1 MLPSLLI
8 AGELNHNYTVALT
21 SKQGSAFGPVIST
34 RPTDLNVQSWK
45 TGCPECKG
53 IAAGLSAIV
62 YSSCARQR
70 CQICCVLFLS
80 PDVQGV
86 YRGLVDFIAN
96 RLVFTDLLGT
106 TCPVQML
113 LAHSTAFTK
122 ICKPS
127 PLFRRVSLPHL
138 GCCVQRIKRSGCG
151 ISAKIR
157 PEASHMPAML
167 PSEPF
172 GL

>member
-8 AGELNHNYTVALT
+8 AGESNHNYTVALT

-34 RPTDLNVQSWK
+34 RPTDVNVQPRN
-45 TGCPECKG
+45 TGRPECKG
-53 IAAGLSAIV
+53 IAAGLSAVV

-70 CQICCVLFLS
+70 CQLCCLLFLS

-86 YRGLVDFIAN
+86 YHELVDFIAN
-96 RLVFTDLLGT
+96 QLVFTGLLGT
-106 TCPVQML
+106 TYPVQMVF
-113 LAHSTAFTK
+113 AHSTAFTK

-127 PLFRRVSLPHL
+127 PQFRGVSLPHL
-138 GCCVQRIKRSGCG
+138 GCCVQRTKRSGCG